1 MQKQIPNSM
10 MDQVLGANA
19 SNTRVEQ
26 PKKNR
31 SFQNTKLFCVCL
43 FSFTIHLNK
52 EQSAS
57 EKNLAI
63 FVEINFT
70 TEHKSF
76 FTASR

>member
-1 MQKQIPNSM
+1 MKTSCFVGYMHRFVMIH
-10 MDQVLGANA
+10 
-19 SNTRVEQ
+19 
-26 PKKNR
+26 
-31 SFQNTKLFCVCL
+31 SFSFLLVLFCVCL

-76 FTASR
+76 FAASR